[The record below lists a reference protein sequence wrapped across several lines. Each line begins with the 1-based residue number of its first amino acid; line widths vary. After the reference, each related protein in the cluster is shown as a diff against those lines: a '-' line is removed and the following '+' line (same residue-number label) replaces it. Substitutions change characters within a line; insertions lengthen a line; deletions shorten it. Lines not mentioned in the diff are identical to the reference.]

1 MLPPGTLTPNPQQQK
16 FHIFLVEPG
25 ESLNIGSV
33 ARAMMNL
40 GFENLHLVRPVNYR
54 KEKAAIT
61 ACWATGILDRLQ
73 IHDSYQEALAPMQD
87 VVGFSTREG
96 GENRSAQ
103 LVIGTWLEREIA
115 DPPVETALVFGP
127 EADGLRQE
135 HVDLCRVLVRI
146 PSTET
151 CPTLNLAQSAMIAMY
166 ELSKRSWGTL
176 RCEVSRKVPDW
187 NQFFQLDRLIGEV
200 LERCEYFREG
210 TPAPIPGLVKHM
222 VRRMNPDEREM
233 RVLLGMFSRINKSLQ
248 DVSPLKVVEPEKA

>member
-1 MLPPGTLTPNPQQQK
+1 MRPPGTLDPGPENKK
-16 FHIFLVEPG
+16 FHIVLVEPA

-40 GFENLHLVRPVNYR
+40 GFEHLHLVRPVNYR

-61 ACWATGILDRLQ
+61 ACWATDILERLV
-73 IHDSYQEALAPMQD
+73 IHDSYEQALAPMQD

-96 GENRSAQ
+96 GQNRSAQ
-103 LVIGTWLEREIA
+103 LVIGDWLERWIA
-115 DPPVETALVFGP
+115 NPPVETALVFGP

-146 PSTET
+146 PTT
-151 CPTLNLAQSAMIAMY
+151 TACPALNLAQSAMIALY
-166 ELSKRSWGTL
+166 ELSKRSWGGMQ
-176 RCEVSRKVPDW
+176 REVERALPDW
-187 NQFFQLDRLIGEV
+187 NQFAQLDRLIDEV
-200 LERCEYFREG
+200 LRRCDYYREG

-233 RVLLGMFSRINKSLQ
+233 RVLLGIFARVNRTM
-248 DVSPLKVVEPEKA
+248 DGAE